1 MRILIVSAY
10 FPPFN
15 AIGAIRVGKLAKFL
29 SESGHDVCVISAQD
43 PNLDQSLTVEISA
56 EKVVYT
62 DWLDP
67 QTIFLKL
74 FRRKSQSVNLVT
86 SRTNSKLVDL
96 LTNWFRAL
104 CFWPDRHV
112 FWGFS
117 ASKAGRELC
126 SQWHPDLIY
135 ASAWPITSLTV
146 AKRLSV
152 EFKVPWVAEMRDL
165 WTGNHYYQMPL
176 WRRWIDR
183 AWERRLLRSAALL
196 VTVSEPLA
204 ASLRKRFQQPVATIL
219 NGFDPQ
225 DFSTEPSGAS
235 SEGLIIS
242 YTGTIYPGKR
252 DPTPLFQALSLLGS
266 DASSVK
272 VRFYGR
278 RLTGIRELSLRHD
291 VEASVELFPSVPY
304 HESLRMQQESDLLLL
319 LLWDT
324 PEEHGVY
331 TGKLFEYIGAGRPIL
346 AIGLDDGVAGTLINQ
361 NMFGFVSSSSEDIA
375 AQLRLWIRQKKE
387 KGKLPKIQTENAIA
401 YTRNMQFQKLLPHLI
416 AVTALPLT

>member
-1 MRILIVSAY
+1 
-10 FPPFN
+10 
-15 AIGAIRVGKLAKFL
+15 
-29 SESGHDVCVISAQD
+29 
-43 PNLDQSLTVEISA
+43 
-56 EKVVYT
+56 
-62 DWLDP
+62 
-67 QTIFLKL
+67 
-74 FRRKSQSVNLVT
+74 
-86 SRTNSKLVDL
+86 
-96 LTNWFRAL
+96 
-104 CFWPDRHV
+104 
-112 FWGFS
+112 
-117 ASKAGRELC
+117 
-126 SQWHPDLIY
+126 
-135 ASAWPITSLTV
+135 
-146 AKRLSV
+146 
-152 EFKVPWVAEMRDL
+152 
-165 WTGNHYYQMPL
+165 
-176 WRRWIDR
+176 
-183 AWERRLLRSAALL
+183 
-196 VTVSEPLA
+196 VSEPLA

-225 DFSTEPSGAS
+225 DFPNEASGAS

-266 DASSVK
+266 DARSVK

-278 RLTGIRELSLRHD
+278 RLVGLRELSLRYN
-291 VEASVELFPSVPY
+291 VAASVELFSSVPY
-304 HESLRMQQESDLLLL
+304 HESLRLQQESDLLLL

-324 PEEHGVY
+324 PEERGVY

-416 AVTALPLT
+416 AVTAPSLT